1 MNEQKEALEELFD
14 KVENYSKTSF
24 ALYKLQLIDK
34 SSSLLSIVLV
44 YIAMIVFMLF
54 FISFIN
60 IALAL
65 FIGQWI
71 GDYYLGFLI
80 VSVFYLIVGG
90 LIYWNKNKLS
100 AYFSESVLLKLLLP
114 KNWNYEKED

>member
-44 YIAMIVFMLF
+44 YIAIIVFMLF

-114 KNWNYEKED
+114 KNWNYEKEN

>member
-44 YIAMIVFMLF
+44 YIAIIVFMLF

-90 LIYWNKNKLS
+90 LIYWNRNKLS

>member
-44 YIAMIVFMLF
+44 YIAIIVFMLF

>member
-1 MNEQKEALEELFD
+1 
-14 KVENYSKTSF
+14 
-24 ALYKLQLIDK
+24 
-34 SSSLLSIVLV
+34 
-44 YIAMIVFMLF
+44 MLF

-60 IALAL
+60 IASAL

>member
-44 YIAMIVFMLF
+44 YITMIVFMLF

>member
-24 ALYKLQLIDK
+24 TLYKLQLIDK

-44 YIAMIVFMLF
+44 YIAIIVFMLF